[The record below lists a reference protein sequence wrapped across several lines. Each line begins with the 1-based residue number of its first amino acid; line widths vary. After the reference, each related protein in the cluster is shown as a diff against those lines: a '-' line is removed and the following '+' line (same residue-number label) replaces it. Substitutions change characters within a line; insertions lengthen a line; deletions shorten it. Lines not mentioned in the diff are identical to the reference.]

1 MYENE
6 PIISLNEVNIFFMI
20 FLAKLTQFKA
30 IELQQSK
37 ILFPLPDKQ

>member
-20 FLAKLTQFKA
+20 FLAKFKA
-30 IELQQSK
+30 IELQKSK
-37 ILFPLPDKQ
+37 ILFSLPDKQ